1 MTVESNVE
9 KIYDLL
15 SKQPN
20 FTPRIEQ
27 KNASIEIANCF
38 LGNTQKERIF
48 VLEAATGTGKT
59 IAYLIGA
66 LVAKMENKVPVVVS
80 TGTKALQDQV
90 FSNDLPKL
98 IKAGVLSG
106 DEVGLAKGKRNYLC
120 IRNAL
125 SYRQDL
131 EEAATEGETKYIPE
145 FLYSV
150 NPDELDEVIEN
161 FETKKWDGDFDKYKN
176 VTSFPIQVLGV
187 DSNNCTGGK
196 CDYYEKCAY
205 FQKKKELATK
215 SVLVTNHNYMLEDLK
230 LAYGK
235 DGSDDSPAI
244 SILPFEKY
252 MLVTD
257 EGHHLP
263 QKALEIASSVASSQ
277 KIRSA
282 FLKWNSAQLLLDKDK
297 PLQSKA
303 IAMGYMNDVASKIF
317 IINELTKLEEAVE
330 ALGIDYNRGYYR
342 FANDKVEKSIQD
354 IILSI
359 SGPLHS
365 LQKYMDALTIATRTI
380 ENPTMP
386 QKELITRCGEIL
398 DDLKNWTRCLSRL
411 TGATNYAKWV
421 EKDEFNP
428 NFELHACPIE
438 GSVVLKPLLWESR
451 KIHAVA
457 VVSATLRDISGFQS
471 FLRKCGL
478 PPETKCKALESKFKY
493 EDSEIVIP
501 KMQYTPK
508 QSERKKYVEELKGK
522 LPSYIEDEATL
533 ILFPSWALLKECADV
548 LRTTLGSRIRIQ
560 GDLPVKMLIEQHKQ
574 DTEKG
579 KFPVLAGVAT
589 LSEGLDL
596 PGDYCKHVIITAIP
610 FASPADPVEEEIAE
624 RLGSEYF
631 RRKSLPEAVIKLVQ
645 MIGRLLRRESDTGR
659 ITILDRRIASEQY
672 GRQIL
677 QFLPNYKKTIEK

>member
-9 KIYDLL
+9 KIYSLL
-15 SKQPN
+15 SKDPN
-20 FTPRIEQ
+20 FTSRPEQ
-27 KNASIEIANCF
+27 MQASIDIANCF
-38 LGNTQKERIF
+38 LGSNQKDRTFI
-48 VLEAATGTGKT
+48 LEAATGTGKT
-59 IAYLIGA
+59 IAYLVGA
-66 LVAKMENKVPVVVS
+66 LVAKIENKVPVVIS

-90 FSNDLPKL
+90 FTNDLPKL
-98 IKAGVLSG
+98 VKAGVLSG

-120 IRNAL
+120 FRNAL
-125 SYRQDL
+125 SFRQDL

-150 NPDELDEVIEN
+150 IPEELDEVIDA
-161 FETKKWDGDFDKYKN
+161 FDKKKWDGDFDKYKN

-196 CDYYEKCAY
+196 CDYYERCAY

-235 DGSDDSPAI
+235 DGQDDSPAI

-263 QKALEIASSVASSQ
+263 QKALEIASSIAASQ

-282 FLKWNSAQLLLDKDK
+282 FLKWNSAQILLEKDK

-303 IAMGYMNDVASKIF
+303 IQLGYNNDVASKIF

-330 ALGIDYNRGYYR
+330 ALGIDYNKGYHR
-342 FANDKVEKSIQD
+342 FPNDKVEKSVQD
-354 IILSI
+354 IILNI
-359 SGPLHS
+359 SGPLNS
-365 LQKYMDALTIATRTI
+365 LQKYMEALSSATRLI
-380 ENPTMP
+380 ENPTMS
-386 QKELITRCGEIL
+386 QKELITRSGEIL
-398 DDLKNWTRCLSRL
+398 DDLKNWSRCLSRL

-421 EKDEFNP
+421 EKAEFNP

-438 GSVVLKPLLWESR
+438 GSVVLKPLLWES
-451 KIHAVA
+451 KKVHAVA

-478 PPETKCKALESKFKY
+478 PLETKCKALESKFKY

-508 QSERKKYVEELKGK
+508 QSERKKYVEELKSK
-522 LPSYIEDEATL
+522 LASFVEDEATL
-533 ILFPSWALLKECADV
+533 ILFPSWALLKECSDT
-548 LRTTLGSRIRIQ
+548 LRTTLGSRVRIQ
-560 GDLPVKMLIEQHKQ
+560 GDLPVKMLIEHHKQ

-579 KFPVLAGVAT
+579 KYPVLAGVAT

-631 RRKSLPEAVIKLVQ
+631 RKKSLPEAVIKLVQ
-645 MIGRLLRRESDTGR
+645 MIGRLLRRESDTGK
-659 ITILDRRIASEQY
+659 ITILDRRLATEQY

-677 QFLPNYKKTIEK
+677 SFLPNYKKIIEK